1 MANAKMRRN
10 FLSKVKI
17 NKVILTD
24 KEDIRCVGII
34 GLCYWKMRIEDR
46 EVGIYSFVLWGQKGP
61 EV

>member
-1 MANAKMRRN
+1 MANAKAKRN

-24 KEDIRCVGII
+24 KEDIRCVGMI
-34 GLCYWKMRIEDR
+34 GLCYWKMMIGDQ
-46 EVGIYSFVLWGQKGP
+46 EVRIYSFVLWGQKGP